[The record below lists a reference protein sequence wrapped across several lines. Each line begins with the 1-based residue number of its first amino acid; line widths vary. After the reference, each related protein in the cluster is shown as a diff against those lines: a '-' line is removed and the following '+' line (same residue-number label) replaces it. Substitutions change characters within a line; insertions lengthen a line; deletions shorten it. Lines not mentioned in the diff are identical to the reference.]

1 MFFLYLFIL
10 ASDWTRFRG
19 PNGTGVSPDH
29 GLPGEIG
36 KDRNVVWSQKTLKG
50 HSSPIV
56 IGNRLFITG
65 YEGDERVVVCYDAA
79 KGAQL
84 WRRSVT
90 KARTEVANPNNGPAT
105 PTPAT
110 DGNSIFVFFPEFG
123 LLAYDFEGKE
133 RWRVSMGPFGGVQG
147 MAESPM
153 VSEGNVILLIDT
165 PEVAYLAAFDA
176 NTGKQAW
183 KVERPIGFLGSY
195 ATPALYQP
203 AKGPAQIIVAGAVEL
218 TGYQAKTGERL
229 WWVRGLTTAPA
240 TSPLIVGD
248 AVYTT
253 EPVAESGG
261 APPFKQMLDQFD
273 KNKTGTLV
281 LSELKHESLN
291 DQIMYRI
298 FKSVD
303 KVTGNNDGVVTEQE
317 WIAAFAP
324 KAPGGGLVRTRLDGK
339 GDVSRTHVEWR
350 YTKGIPYLTTPILY
364 ENVLYVI
371 RDGGIVSTFDPET
384 GKVLKEAR
392 LKDAIG
398 EYWAQPVAGDGKVY
412 FASKEGKVSVIRA
425 GAEWEKLSTGDLDE
439 QVIATPAIANGR
451 VYIRTEG
458 MLYCF
463 GT

>member
-1 MFFLYLFIL
+1 MWVLLL
-10 ASDWTRFRG
+10 LLAASDWTRFRG
-19 PNGTGVSPDH
+19 PNGTGISPDH
-29 GLPGEIG
+29 GLPSEIG

-56 IGNRLFITG
+56 IRNRLFITA
-65 YEGDERVVVCYDAA
+65 YEGDERVVLCYDAA

-110 DGNSIFVFFPEFG
+110 DGSSIFVFFPEFG

-147 MAESPM
+147 MAESPV
-153 VSEGNVILLIDT
+153 VSDGNVILLIDT
-165 PEVAYLAAFDA
+165 PEVAYLAAYDA
-176 NTGKQAW
+176 GTGKQVW
-183 KVERPIGFLGSY
+183 KVERPMGFLGSY

-203 AKGPAQIIVAGAVEL
+203 AKGPAQIIVSGAVEL

-229 WWVRGLTTAPA
+229 WWARGVTSAPA

-248 AVYTT
+248 AVYTM
-253 EPVAESGG
+253 EPVLDAGG

-273 KNKTGTLV
+273 KGKTGTIV
-281 LSELKHESLN
+281 LSELKHESLS

-317 WIAAFAP
+317 WMGAFAP
-324 KAPGGGLVRTRLDGK
+324 KTPGGGLVRTRLDGK
-339 GDVSRTHVEWR
+339 GDVSQTHVGWR

-364 ENVLYVI
+364 EKVLYVI

-384 GKVLKEAR
+384 GQVLREAR

-412 FASKEGKVSVIRA
+412 FVSKEGKVSVIRA

-463 GT
+463 GS